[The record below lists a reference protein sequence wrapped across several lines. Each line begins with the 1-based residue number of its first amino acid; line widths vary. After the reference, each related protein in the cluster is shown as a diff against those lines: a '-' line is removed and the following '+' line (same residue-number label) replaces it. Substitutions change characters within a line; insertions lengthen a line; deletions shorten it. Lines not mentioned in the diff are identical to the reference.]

1 MNLMSLNHNISVIV
15 GKKKTHSLN
24 ETLSHTLVEN
34 LVKRKEETFV
44 LTLAL
49 IYAIAESAD
58 LVSMK
63 VRQLSATAEKL
74 KEQSNV
80 VKIDQFFN
88 VEKSAKSS
96 YLAKNINVKETVMMG
111 HVSPAKRSILPI
123 VIVEKIMM
131 L

>member
-96 YLAKNINVKETVMMG
+96 YLAKK
-111 HVSPAKRSILPI
+111 
-123 VIVEKIMM
+123 
-131 L
+131 